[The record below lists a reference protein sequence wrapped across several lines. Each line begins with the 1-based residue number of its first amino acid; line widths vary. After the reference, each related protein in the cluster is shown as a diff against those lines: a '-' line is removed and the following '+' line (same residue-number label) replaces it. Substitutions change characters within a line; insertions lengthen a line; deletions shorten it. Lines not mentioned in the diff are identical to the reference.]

1 MYKDVHTLIHIHA
14 DLDTNLVLY
23 MCVILSRMI
32 ILHACTIKPKLH
44 AIIDTE
50 FTSPRIKLF
59 HIKSFHS
66 FILLS
71 SSCSTR
77 LCCSCCNSDGHP
89 DGRNKNGS
97 LINGSYNTYLL
108 NMAALI
114 HIHMLHAVYT
124 PKKPDFSEPLISK
137 AYWGSGTGED
147 TACGCVSDSRLIAIN
162 VTD

>member
-1 MYKDVHTLIHIHA
+1 
-14 DLDTNLVLY
+14 

-32 ILHACTIKPKLH
+32 ILHACTIKPKLC
-44 AIIDTE
+44 AIIDME
-50 FTSPRIKLF
+50 FTSPLIKLF
-59 HIKSFHS
+59 HIKSFHN

-77 LCCSCCNSDGHP
+77 LCCSCCNSDRHP